1 MEKIQA
7 FVYQFYWFL
16 TGQFGDSYLIP
27 EPPLQMGNITNLV
40 HKKQLVLLTSFTC
53 CYFCFPSVTKEG
65 IILFIRTVACFH

>member
-7 FVYQFYWFL
+7 FVYQFYRFL

-27 EPPLQMGNITNLV
+27 EPPLQMGNITTWCAQETTCSLNLF
-40 HKKQLVLLTSFTC
+40 HLLLFLFSFS
-53 CYFCFPSVTKEG
+53 YKEG